1 MTRKDYWREYHAK
14 NRDKRREQM
23 MARYFATGGHK
34 GRLIREQRIQLVADL
49 ESDGADKDTAA

>member
-34 GRLIREQRIQLVADL
+34 GRLIREVLR
-49 ESDGADKDTAA
+49 AAL

>member
-34 GRLIREQRIQLVADL
+34 GRLIREVQ
-49 ESDGADKDTAA
+49 KCDTSAYAPA